1 MMNRI
6 PKLIYRILNPL
17 KIGARKIDRSGL
29 WELTLCVMVF
39 REREG
44 GWGKTVVFLIIIK
57 SKM

>member
-1 MMNRI
+1 MNTV
-6 PKLIYRILNPL
+6 PKLIHSVLTTL
-17 KIGARKIDRSGL
+17 KIGARKICRSGL